1 MSSISRC
8 PWPLQT
14 CSPKPPRLI
23 ECGATGRAE
32 PGCGFAV
39 VASEVR
45 RLSQQS
51 ARAARDLTQLAAHAD
66 QTLGGV
72 TLMLNFEVQEPDGLR
87 LGHP

>member
-1 MSSISRC
+1 
-8 PWPLQT
+8 
-14 CSPKPPRLI
+14 
-23 ECGATGRAE
+23 
-32 PGCGFAV
+32 V

-51 ARAARDLTQLAAHAD
+51 ARAARDLTQLAANAD